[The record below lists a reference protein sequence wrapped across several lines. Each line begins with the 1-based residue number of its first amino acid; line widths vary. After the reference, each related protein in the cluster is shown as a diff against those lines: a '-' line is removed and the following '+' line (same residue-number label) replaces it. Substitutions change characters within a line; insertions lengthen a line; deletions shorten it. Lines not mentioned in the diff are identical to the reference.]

1 MDSKVLM
8 YSIGNY
14 IQSSGIDYD
23 RKSYLKNDCVYVCIY
38 IYMYIYIYMTLLYSR
53 NWYTVINQLHFN
65 KILKNNKSPFI

>member
-38 IYMYIYIYMTLLYSR
+38 IYMYIYIYDFAVQQKLVHCYKSTTL
-53 NWYTVINQLHFN
+53 
-65 KILKNNKSPFI
+65 